1 MARVDA
7 HQHFWD
13 PATAHY
19 PWMSDAV
26 APLCRRFG
34 PDDLEPL
41 LRENGIDCSIVVQAR
56 SDVAETREFMAFA
69 ADNDFVAGAVGWVD
83 LTDPAVGDVLDE
95 LQAGPNGSKLVGVR
109 HQVEDEPDADW
120 LVRDD
125 VQRGLKAVAQRGLVY
140 DLLLRPPNLPAAV
153 KAVRALPEAR
163 FVVDHIAKPL
173 IKAGELEPW
182 ESLLREV
189 AASPNVWCKLSGL
202 ITEADRENWKTADL
216 VPYVERVVDMFGTER
231 LLFGSDWPVVL
242 LAGSYKDA
250 VDSTLEALPALS
262 PAELD
267 AVMGGNAIALYRPEG
282 LS

>member
-34 PDDLEPL
+34 PDDLAPL

-56 SDVAETREFMAFA
+56 SDLVETREFMAFA
-69 ADNDFVAGAVGWVD
+69 ADNEFVAGAVGWVD
-83 LTDPAVGDVLDE
+83 LTDPGVGDVLDE
-95 LQAGPNGSKLVGVR
+95 LLGGPNGSKLVGVR
-109 HQVEDEPDADW
+109 HQAEDEPDPDW

-125 VQRGLKAVAQRGLVY
+125 VQRGLKAVAERGLVY
-140 DLLLRPPNLPAAV
+140 DLLVRPPNLPAAV
-153 KAVRALPEAR
+153 KAVRALPDAR

-182 ESLLREV
+182 ESRLREV
-189 AASPNVWCKLSGL
+189 AAAPNAWCKLSGL

-242 LAGSYKDA
+242 LAGSYQDA

-262 PAELD
+262 PSELD
-267 AVMGGNAIALYRPEG
+267 AVMGGNAVALYRPEG
-282 LS
+282 VA